1 MSFFSFLQKQL
12 TADFGQQNFFEEI
25 CFNVIAADKKI
36 KFAGI
41 VDANGKLFFGKYRP
55 DVTSK
60 DRCFVVEPSSFYSR
74 FLIPAIHKSEK
85 TPRRRTNTNL
95 REMSHTDGSEQLR
108 FGLVNLCGGAR
119 KLIVIPILEENSIK
133 RYLCLYVLK

>member
-1 MSFFSFLQKQL
+1 M

-55 DVTSK
+55 DVTSR
-60 DRCFVVEPSSFYSR
+60 DRSFVVEPGSFYSQ
-74 FLIPAIHKSEK
+74 FLIPAIQKSEK
-85 TPRRRTNTNL
+85 TPSRRRNIHL
-95 REMSHTDGSEQLR
+95 REVNHIGDSEQLR
-108 FGLVNLCGGAR
+108 FGLVNICEGAR
-119 KLIVIPILEENSIK
+119 KLIVIPIHEENSIN
-133 RYLCLYVLK
+133 RYLCLYIS